1 MKRRPDNTIRLR
13 RGRVRAVI
21 VVGRGDG
28 RRAAMPD
35 GTLLT
40 PQSDI
45 AAAIEACE
53 ADARQAL
60 ANRDTI
66 ADAFRDVLET

>member
-1 MKRRPDNTIRLR
+1 M
-13 RGRVRAVI
+13 RAVI